1 MPTPTAAQ
9 HIAASVNLAIVSF
22 SRNQA
27 KIAVRKGTELHMKSV
42 AATVVFVIAC
52 NKQIPAV
59 ANANP
64 AANPGFPTAIILL
77 TADSLYLNK
86 SIKKTV
92 IDKEMPR
99 IRLISSAPADSIFRI
114 MSPVKLINVDP
125 KTIKN
130 IALFR
135 KLKSKE
141 GIRSLDPKNGLAAN
155 PNSQF
160 EGINL
165 FEIIVAGSA
174 NILKP
179 CTLKHLVNRLYSPNI
194 EAAIVLAAPPSV

>member
-52 NKQIPAV
+52 SKQIPAV

-86 SIKKTV
+86 SIRKTV
-92 IDKEMPR
+92 TDKEMPR

-141 GIRSLDPKNGLAAN
+141 SIRSLDPKNG
-155 PNSQF
+155 
-160 EGINL
+160 
-165 FEIIVAGSA
+165 
-174 NILKP
+174 
-179 CTLKHLVNRLYSPNI
+179 
-194 EAAIVLAAPPSV
+194 